1 MEYNKNPI
9 SIREGHIFIDGV
21 EVADGVSATFKFTPD
36 VWTGKQIGE
45 HSPSSRWLGYSIT
58 GTITRRRSNNWLK
71 EKIKEYKAS
80 GATPE
85 MKIQGIN
92 DDENSD
98 YYAAHGSDTTTLVGC
113 VLTGDLQLT
122 VLDSEGQVLD
132 DPINFNAKD
141 IV

>member
-9 SIREGHIFIDGV
+9 SLREGKIFIDGV
-21 EVADGVSATFKFTPD
+21 EVADGVNATFKFTPD
-36 VWTGKQIGE
+36 VWTGKQIGD
-45 HSPSSRWLGYSIT
+45 HSPSSRWLGYTIT

-92 DDENSD
+92 NDKNSD

>member
-9 SIREGHIFIDGV
+9 SLREGKIFIDGI
-21 EVADGVSATFKFTPD
+21 EVADGVTATFKFTPD
-36 VWTGKQIGE
+36 VWTGRQIGE
-45 HSPSSRWLGYSIT
+45 RSPSSRWLGFSIT

-92 DDENSD
+92 NDENSD
-98 YYAAHGSDTTTLVGC
+98 YYAAHGTDTVTLVGC

-132 DPINFNAKD
+132 DSINFNAKD
-141 IV
+141 LV